1 MYMSFKLW
9 DEFKPCASAT
19 IQDCFHA
26 LPQNGEITHTWTY
39 LNVVHTWTYL
49 NVVSWDLE
57 EVFVNPI
64 QYD

>member
-49 NVVSWDLE
+49 NVVMGFRGSFCE
-57 EVFVNPI
+57 PHSI
-64 QYD
+64 